1 MAKSM
6 PFDSQ
11 IILNMLKIQDS
22 INKILD
28 EHLEEDI
35 LKDKSLVDLLTFYII
50 KMFALRKRFSG
61 KTKKAL
67 TFFDDRNGTI
77 IINSLNYCYPM
88 ISDTEIV
95 NMATDMASGAA
106 YEELKLRYENCVKDA
121 TKDSE

>member
-88 ISDTEIV
+88 ISDIEIV